1 MPSTDPS
8 PRRPPSLI
16 LGTLSRFAVIMAAL
30 LAAAV
35 FPQSALFTIERIEVR
50 GARSLPDA
58 AVAALAGLEPG
69 MRLFAVDADAV
80 ARRLRA
86 DPRIKDAD
94 VRLRPPHTVVLRI
107 TERRPVLALGL
118 GDRFALLDDDLVVVA
133 LTADAAGAPEVVDGL
148 GGTPWVRVGARV
160 ASPAARIVLAGLAD
174 IPQPLRAELRRITVT
189 PGPDLTLL
197 LRSGLEIK
205 AGAPAGLA
213 ERLAQVPGVLTALR
227 ARGIVPRTLDL
238 RYVGSIAV
246 RRAPPA
252 PVEGGT
258 AGAGAPDG
266 GHRSAGGGEGR

>member
-30 LAAAV
+30 LAAAA
-35 FPQSALFTIERIEVR
+35 FPQSALFTIERIEVT

-69 MRLFAVDADAV
+69 MRLFAVDAEAV
-80 ARRLRA
+80 VTRLRA

-94 VRLRPPHTVVLRI
+94 VRLRPPRTVVLHI
-107 TERRPVLALGL
+107 TERRPVLALDL
-118 GDRFALLDDDLVVVA
+118 GDRFALLDEDLVVVA

-148 GGTPWVRVGARV
+148 GGTPWVLVGARV
-160 ASPAARIVLAGLAD
+160 ASPAARIALAGLPD
-174 IPQPLRAELRRITVT
+174 IPQPLRAQLRRITVT

-213 ERLAQVPGVLTALR
+213 ERLAQVPGVVTALR
-227 ARGIVPRTLDL
+227 ARGIVAQTLDL
-238 RYVGSIAV
+238 RYAGSIAV

-252 PVEGGT
+252 AVKGGT
-258 AGAGAPDG
+258 RGAGTPDG
-266 GHRSAGGGEGR
+266 AHRSAGGGEGR